1 MRKPALGSYF
11 RPDADKRNRGCSS
24 REGDMLLV
32 LRQVGR
38 VENRVI
44 YTNRDRHEKSDMRDS
59 DIRNYLYSKNKNK
72 RKGDGFPTKPSILY

>member
-11 RPDADKRNRGCSS
+11 SPDADKRKRGCSS
-24 REGDMLLV
+24 REGDMLLA

-38 VENRVI
+38 VENRVTH
-44 YTNRDRHEKSDMRDS
+44 TNPGRHEKSDMRGS
-59 DIRNYLYSKNKNK
+59 DILNHLYSKNKKK